1 MVLMMGNKYIV
12 LLTCM
17 YTDLQT
23 HFYIHIRIHTD
34 AHMHMQTQT
43 QKHAYSHKNMHVHT
57 HKHIETHAQREQ
69 IETHKQYHGHEAI
82 TNILL
87 LERMQMYENKH
98 WPPTQFSKHTHNCTV
113 SAAAL
118 LSQ

>member
-1 MVLMMGNKYIV
+1 MMGNKYIV

-23 HFYIHIRIHTD
+23 HLYPYTHTHRRTHAYTDTNTKTYIFS
-34 AHMHMQTQT
+34 
-43 QKHAYSHKNMHVHT
+43 QKHAC
-57 HKHIETHAQREQ
+57 THAQIHRNACTKRTDRNTQ
-69 IETHKQYHGHEAI
+69 TISAI
-82 TNILL
+82 TNILI
-87 LERMQMYENKH
+87 LERIQMYENKH